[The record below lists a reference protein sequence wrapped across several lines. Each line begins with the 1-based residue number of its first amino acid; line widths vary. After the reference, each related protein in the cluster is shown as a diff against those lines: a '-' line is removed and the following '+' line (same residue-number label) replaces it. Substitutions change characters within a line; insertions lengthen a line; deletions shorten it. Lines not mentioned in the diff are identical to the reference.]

1 MLKSFDVKGN
11 IEKRVYNIMKN
22 EKYQIRFGYD
32 CFDIEIENGIFSDTI
47 ENLKDEFDNYV
58 VYIFLNDEGKITL
71 RLDTNMVFEDD
82 WIHLPNS
89 ICLYV
94 YELINRNLY
103 ILWSTI

>member
-22 EKYQIRFGYD
+22 KKYQIRFGYD

-71 RLDTNMVFEDD
+71 RLDANMVFEDD
-82 WIHLPNS
+82 
-89 ICLYV
+89 
-94 YELINRNLY
+94 
-103 ILWSTI
+103 